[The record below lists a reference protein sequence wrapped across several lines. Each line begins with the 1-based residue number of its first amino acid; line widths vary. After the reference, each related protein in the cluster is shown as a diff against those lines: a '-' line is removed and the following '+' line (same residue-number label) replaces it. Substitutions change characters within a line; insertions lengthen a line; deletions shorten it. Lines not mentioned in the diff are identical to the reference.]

1 MTWNYTDMK
10 KLEWEYNAFDSP
22 KVCYSN
28 GSIFGEAMEKF
39 NSLIFLLLNYCLCKV
54 CKSWWISMN
63 SQNQK
68 STVCNW
74 ISK

>member
-39 NSLIFLLLNYCLCKV
+39 NSLIFLLLNYYVSVRCV
-54 CKSWWISMN
+54 N
-63 SQNQK
+63 HDESQ
-68 STVCNW
+68 
-74 ISK
+74 